1 MISSR
6 FSHGRDPS
14 VSVEAAARQWRELYN
29 VIEEIKDTSHAGSH
43 FLSFYRDQMV
53 SSADRLLELGL
64 DVSDLHNPRVVPV
77 PIARHPKTEA
87 ETRRWDAEISFR
99 IEEHMLSFSVAG
111 VGAHVVYSAVGDA
124 PLVEVLAGYVRDAST
139 LPRENIAALI
149 SMSNLEYLAL
159 ACSLWLLEPTGTM
172 KPSVADLDTACF
184 NRMLYSFELNP
195 LTRAHRQ
202 ARDNK
207 LPEAARSAS
216 ANVAAG
222 WSLANLSLRGKHGD
236 VLRRVLG
243 EQAPLTVQYERFLQE
258 LPSASL
264 IAWEDR
270 EPTEPLR
277 STGKREKNLARRVA
291 ANIERTG
298 DEGTTKPGRLVYD
311 TFGAENQALG
321 GQIGE
326 ALGQNDQLLEAFTLV
341 ELAKLEAWA
350 ETATFSEQEQR
361 VYELDKGLDNDTA
374 AIARELDIAETTVRV
389 VRKNYITKIRK
400 AAGL

>member
-1 MISSR
+1 
-6 FSHGRDPS
+6 
-14 VSVEAAARQWRELYN
+14 

-77 PIARHPKTEA
+77 PIACHPKTKA
-87 ETRRWDAEISFR
+87 EIQRWDAEISFR
-99 IEEHMLSFSVAG
+99 IEQHTLSFAVAG
-111 VGAHVVYSAVGDA
+111 VGAHVVYSAVGDE
-124 PLVEVLAGYVRDAST
+124 PLVEVLAGYVRDLSA

-149 SMSNLEYLAL
+149 SASNLEYLAL
-159 ACSLWLLEPTGTM
+159 ACSLWLLEPTGAM
-172 KPSVADLDTACF
+172 KASAADLDAACF
-184 NRMLYSFELNP
+184 HRMLYAWELNP

-202 ARDNK
+202 ARDHK

-222 WSLANLSLRGKHGD
+222 WSLANLSLHGKHGD

-264 IAWEDR
+264 IAWADR

-298 DEGTTKPGRLVYD
+298 DEGTTKPGRLVHD
-311 TFGAENQALG
+311 TFGAENQEPG

-361 VYELDKGLDNDTA
+361 VYELDKKLHNDTA